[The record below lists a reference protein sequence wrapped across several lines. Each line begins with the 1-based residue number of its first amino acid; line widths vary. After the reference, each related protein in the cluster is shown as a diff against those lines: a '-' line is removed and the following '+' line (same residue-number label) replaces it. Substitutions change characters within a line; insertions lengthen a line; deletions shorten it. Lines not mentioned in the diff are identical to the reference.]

1 LASGLCIRFA
11 FIFIA
16 PCRVVLF
23 VWLGFEVFV
32 WLGFEIFVWS
42 GFEVFVWL
50 GFEVFVWLGFEA
62 FVWSGFEAFV
72 FAKLVLAM
80 GSFCLLMLVVWHF
93 ILVWMRL
100 VGSIRVSLL
109 TFIYAWL
116 DSIFSVRLCS

>member
-23 VWLGFEVFV
+23 VWLGFDF
-32 WLGFEIFVWS
+32 FVWS

-50 GFEVFVWLGFEA
+50 
-62 FVWSGFEAFV
+62 GFEAFV

-80 GSFCLLMLVVWHF
+80 GSFCLLMLVVWHV
-93 ILVWMRL
+93 ILFWMRL
-100 VGSIRVSLL
+100 VGSI
-109 TFIYAWL
+109 
-116 DSIFSVRLCS
+116 